1 MEPFLRHGDHV
12 LTFNWGKPKVGNV
25 IVFMVF
31 GDFFIKRISK
41 ILNQEAFVEG
51 DNKKL
56 SSKLKPIKF
65 REIVGKVI
73 LKY

>member
-1 MEPFLRHGDHV
+1 MSGQ
-12 LTFNWGKPKVGNV
+12 N
-25 IVFMVF
+25 I
-31 GDFFIKRISK
+31 
-41 ILNQEAFVEG
+41 FVEG

-65 REIVGKVI
+65 SQIVGKVI